1 MEDAKGKVLTRLQ
14 NQCAKKE
21 CCSSDVLAKAL
32 KALDGDMDAAREIL
46 ASLVKD
52 SYVDDFRYASA
63 FARDKASLAGWG
75 PVKIRFVLAAKKI
88 DRDTVDRAL
97 EEVDP
102 QKADDRLE
110 RLMAA
115 KKKTLEGDPQIKLK
129 LIKFALT
136 RGYGYDKVA
145 SVTEKLLK

>member
-75 PVKIRFVLAAKKI
+75 PVKIRFALAAKKI
-88 DRDTVDRAL
+88 DRETVDRAL

-110 RLMAA
+110 RLVAA

-129 LIKFALT
+129 LIKFALA

-145 SVTEKLLK
+145 SVIEKLLK

>member
-63 FARDKASLAGWG
+63 FARDKASLVGWG
-75 PVKIRFVLAAKKI
+75 PVKIRFALAAKKI
-88 DRDTVDRAL
+88 DRETVDRAL

-110 RLMAA
+110 RLVAA

>member
-1 MEDAKGKVLTRLQ
+1 MEDAKGKVLARLQ